1 MLRIFVFSVTLNSVS
16 ARKTSKD
23 VSETIVNCHDSTMKI
38 FYKRAEFEK
47 EDKCIS
53 SSSSKDQECQPY
65 YNHKR

>member
-1 MLRIFVFSVTLNSVS
+1 MLRIFVFSVALNSVS
-16 ARKTSKD
+16 GRKKSKD
-23 VSETIVNCHDSTMKI
+23 VSDTIVNCDDSSMKI

-47 EDKCIS
+47 EDKCIL